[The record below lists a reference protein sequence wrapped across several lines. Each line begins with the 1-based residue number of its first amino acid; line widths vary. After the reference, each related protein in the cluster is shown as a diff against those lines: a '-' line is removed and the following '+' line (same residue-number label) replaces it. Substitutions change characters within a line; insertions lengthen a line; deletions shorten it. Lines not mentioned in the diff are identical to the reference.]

1 VSRRRAVWIIGLGV
15 AAVAVAVYVASRDR
29 GSWPGGPRVTA
40 VKLRRELERS
50 GLAIR
55 WRRGRR
61 GDGVSGVVAG
71 VASGDGRGR
80 AGFGR
85 VGFEFTI
92 ANGDHAE
99 GGLLGRAGFP
109 TKYRIP
115 DNPCPR
121 SPCKFVPPRW
131 LPERRGV
138 LGNVEYGVYHLN
150 DESDELTINALDD
163 ALFASFPLD
172 DPRAYPVLS
181 KP

>member
-1 VSRRRAVWIIGLGV
+1 MSRRRAVWIVGLVV
-15 AAVAVAVYVASRDR
+15 AGVAVAAFVALRDR
-29 GSWPGGPRVTA
+29 GSWPGGPPVTV
-40 VKLRRELERS
+40 VKLRRELDRS

-55 WRRGRR
+55 WRRGRL

-71 VASGDGRGR
+71 VASGDGQGR

-85 VGFEFTI
+85 VGFEFAI
-92 ANGDHAE
+92 AAGDHAE

-109 TKYRIP
+109 TKYRVP

-121 SPCKFVPPRW
+121 SPCKFVPQRW
-131 LPERRGV
+131 SPERRGV

-150 DESDELTINALDD
+150 DESGELTINALDD
-163 ALFASFPLD
+163 ALFASFSRG
-172 DPRAYPVLS
+172 DPRAFPVLS